1 MGESLSNIVFLG
13 NFRVD
18 YTSESHHAKSLEDL
32 GHSVIRMQES
42 EARSEDILAACINSD
57 LFIWIH
63 THGWE
68 TQGKIT
74 MEKVLET
81 LKTLSI
87 PSMTYHLD
95 LWFGLQRE
103 KDLESFPVYKM
114 IDHFF
119 TVDKKMAEW
128 FNKNTKV
135 KGHYLPA
142 GVFGPECIVQDVTK
156 KHDVIFVGS
165 RKYHDEWAYRPKL
178 IDWLDRS
185 YGNRFEQYGSGG
197 VKSVRGMHLNKLYW
211 STKVVVGDTLCID
224 FKYPDYWSDRIYET
238 LGRGGFLIHPYIK
251 GLENEFKDK
260 EHVVFYEYN
269 NFEQLKELIDYYI
282 EHDDEREKIRLAGH
296 KLVKENYT
304 YKHRWQQILEE
315 LGI

>member
-18 YTSESHHAKSLEDL
+18 YTSESHHAKSLEEL
-32 GHSVIRMQES
+32 GHNVIRMQES
-42 EARSEDILAACINSD
+42 EARSEDILSACVNSD

-95 LWFGLQRE
+95 LWFGLKRE

-119 TVDKKMAEW
+119 TVDKKMSEW
-128 FNKNTKV
+128 FNENTKV

-165 RKYHDEWAYRPKL
+165 RKYHDEWTYRPKL

-282 EHDDEREKIRLAGH
+282 KHDDEREKIRLAGH

-304 YKHRWQQILEE
+304 YKHRWQQILED

>member
-1 MGESLSNIVFLG
+1 LSNIVFLG

-18 YTSESHHAKSLEDL
+18 YTSESHHAKSLEEL
-32 GHSVIRMQES
+32 GHRVIRLQES
-42 EARSEDILAACINSD
+42 DARSEDILSACVNSD

-63 THGWE
+63 THGWN
-68 TQGKIT
+68 TPGKIT
-74 MEKVLET
+74 MEKLLET
-81 LKTLSI
+81 LKGLNI

-119 TVDKKMAEW
+119 TVDKKMSDW
-128 FNKNTKV
+128 FNNNTSV
-135 KGHYLPA
+135 KGHYIPA
-142 GVFGPECIVQDVTK
+142 GVFGPECIIREFAK

-165 RKYHDEWAYRPKL
+165 SKYHPEWPYRSKL
-178 IDWLDRS
+178 INWLDRS
-185 YGNRFEQYGSGG
+185 YGNRFEHYGNGG
-197 VKSVRGMHLNKLYW
+197 VKSVRGLNLNKLYW

-260 EHVVFYEYN
+260 EHVVFYEYG
-269 NFEQLKELIDYYI
+269 NFEQLEELIDYYI

-296 KLVKENYT
+296 KLVKNNYT
-304 YKHRWQQILEE
+304 YKHRWQQILKE
-315 LGI
+315 ISV